1 MNKAERF
8 SEMARRWFER
18 EDTGLTVDRF
28 LRAIGKRATEEAAHI
43 IQSEGPPRIG
53 FMAWL
58 VPFSDGSHAAM
69 FMRDGAVPI
78 IADICCLARWTDIR
92 PMTSILSH
100 PAKQSLESI
109 CEYILETSEYGF
121 LNSR

>member
-78 IADICCLARWTDIR
+78 IADIEPDQFDPALHYAAKL
-92 PMTSILSH
+92 LSKVNDASDERKGATIH
-100 PAKQSLESI
+100 
-109 CEYILETSEYGF
+109 
-121 LNSR
+121 